1 MFWENRV
8 TSQIKENVMKN
19 LLKITAISSL
29 LIITCLLISACGGG
43 NSTENFVQGQGNID
57 VTVKDSS
64 GAYLSN
70 VQIEVKDSAGTGGK
84 VLETFITTPTT
95 TTHTFWETVGS
106 DYFFTFTDKASP
118 VRFATQTDIK
128 ATPQLTKTQT
138 LDVTMVP

>member
-1 MFWENRV
+1 
-8 TSQIKENVMKN
+8 MKN
-19 LLKITAISSL
+19 LLKISAISSL
-29 LIITCLLISACGGG
+29 LVIACLLISACGGG

-64 GAYLSN
+64 GAYVSN
-70 VQIEVKDSAGTGGK
+70 VQIEVKSSAGTGGK
-84 VLETFITTPTT
+84 VLETFNTTAAT

-138 LDVTMVP
+138 LNVIMVP

>member
-1 MFWENRV
+1 
-8 TSQIKENVMKN
+8 MKN
-19 LLKITAISSL
+19 LLKISAISSL
-29 LIITCLLISACGGG
+29 LVIACLLISACGGG

-64 GAYLSN
+64 GAYVSN
-70 VQIEVKDSAGTGGK
+70 VQIEVKSSAGTGGK
-84 VLETFITTPTT
+84 VLETFNTTAAT

-106 DYFFTFTDKASP
+106 DYFFTFTDKSSP

-138 LDVTMVP
+138 LNVIMVP